1 MSLDWGSQQTPLM
14 SQLYGSIIQ
23 AYYYYYYYYLA
34 YKTVLLS
41 GFFSR
46 VSTLT
51 RDVDIAI
58 LSVRLS
64 VCLSVSP

>member
-23 AYYYYYYYYLA
+23 ADYYYYYYYYYYYLA

-41 GFFSR
+41 GFFRAS
-46 VSTLT
+46 
-51 RDVDIAI
+51 AH
-58 LSVRLS
+58 
-64 VCLSVSP
+64 